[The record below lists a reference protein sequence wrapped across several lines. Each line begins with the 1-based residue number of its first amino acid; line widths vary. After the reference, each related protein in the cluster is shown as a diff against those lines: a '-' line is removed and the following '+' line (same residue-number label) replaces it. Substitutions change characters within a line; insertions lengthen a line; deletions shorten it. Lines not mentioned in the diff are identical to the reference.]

1 MNVGPHSLSWNEKA
15 SFRFLKRVKFVE
27 VHPLWREHF
36 PKLDL
41 ANLREILE
49 ITVRRLTRSGVYDLR
64 YGRDIDMSE
73 DLLDVVHRMRHRKFS
88 NDIDR
93 IWSVQALA
101 IDGRELTPDY
111 TLTVDEA
118 FKELYEHTKQKHADK
133 W

>member
-1 MNVGPHSLSWNEKA
+1 MNVGPYSLSWNEKA
-15 SFRFLKRVKFVE
+15 SFRFFKRVKFVE

-73 DLLDVVHRMRHRKFS
+73 DLLDVVHRMRHKKFT
-88 NDIDR
+88 
-93 IWSVQALA
+93 VQALA

-111 TLTVDEA
+111 NLTVDET